1 MEFYVLKPMI
11 IAVFGFTSTFAFA
24 AAEIK
29 GTADEVRA
37 LLVPTE
43 RTVTLKGQAEQKA
56 FTDRAVISL
65 VVSTTEGQLAKSLD
79 RNAKLRAAITAALT
93 AAGVAESDINTSKFA
108 TSPQFGWFGK
118 TPDSYEVIN
127 RISVVVNTE
136 AQLRAVGL
144 LVDQYKKEVELAGT
158 IYEHSLKADYEE
170 QVKAKAM
177 QDLQKQRAMYEENL
191 GVKLVPVSFREFQV
205 WPGQSQDSEQR
216 IEVTGSRIKYGAER
230 EEYTPPPSLPRTF
243 DEVKYGAMIYVD
255 YKIVPAAAK

>member
-1 MEFYVLKPMI
+1 MI
-11 IAVFGFTSTFAFA
+11 RQLLIASLCLTSSLSFA

-29 GTADEVRA
+29 GSADEVKA
-37 LLVPTE
+37 LLAPVE

-65 VVSTTEGQLAKSLD
+65 VVSTTENQLAKSLD
-79 RNAKLRAAITAALT
+79 RNATVRAAVTAALT
-93 AAGVAESDINTSKFA
+93 AAGVAESDINISKFA

-127 RISVVVNTE
+127 RIAVVVNTE
-136 AQLRAVGL
+136 AQLRAVGM

-158 IYEHSLKADYEE
+158 VYEHSLKSRFEE
-170 QVKAKAM
+170 QVKKSAM
-177 QDLQKQRAMYEENL
+177 DNLQKQRAMYEESL
-191 GVKLVPVSFREFQV
+191 SVKLVPVSFREFQV
-205 WPGQSQDSEQR
+205 WPDTAYDSEQR
-216 IEVTGSRIKYGAER
+216 IEVTGSRIKRGAER

-243 DEVKYGAMIYVD
+243 DEVKYGAAISVE